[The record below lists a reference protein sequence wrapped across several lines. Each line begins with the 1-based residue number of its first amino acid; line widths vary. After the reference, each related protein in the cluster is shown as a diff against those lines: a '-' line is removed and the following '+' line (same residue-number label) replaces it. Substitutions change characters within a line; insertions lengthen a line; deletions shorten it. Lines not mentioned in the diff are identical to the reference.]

1 MKMEFSQWREMLWFL
16 VINMAAVTSR
26 TNQQYQKEVKRSTF
40 DMEVIFILK
49 QIKLIFK
56 RKVMHLASF

>member
-26 TNQQYQKEVKRSTF
+26 TNQQYQKEVKCSTF

-56 RKVMHLASF
+56 RKVVHLASF